1 MDRGSCLKLFGLGML
16 ALVSL
21 GGCAK
26 FPTTFTP
33 DATRII
39 FRMTVRGEVNPS
51 YVYVFPI
58 RTSVDPNPVGDGPIP
73 TLQFPTAN
81 GFVQGN
87 VEFFVL
93 WTPDTQ
99 QYTLY
104 KFRDSSLVFYDQI
117 GAPINTIDVTTGSR
131 TLGFELSVNQLAD
144 TPALASQIQVIQ
156 ANFLTMNKKLD
167 QGNGSTRL
175 IDCLGNTNLQTEFN
189 EPVKIPLATTGIYDN
204 VRFNFIEP
212 LDADCPDPDLDI
224 EDWSIEVRRQ

>member
-1 MDRGSCLKLFGLGML
+1 
-16 ALVSL
+16 
-21 GGCAK
+21 
-26 FPTTFTP
+26 
-33 DATRII
+33 
-39 FRMTVRGEVNPS
+39 MTVRGEVNPS

-117 GAPINTIDVTTGSR
+117 GAPINTVDVTTGSR

-167 QGNGSTRL
+167 QGSGSTRL

-189 EPVKIPLATTGIYDN
+189 EPVKIPLPTTGIYDN

-212 LDADCPDPDLDI
+212 LNADCQDPDLDI